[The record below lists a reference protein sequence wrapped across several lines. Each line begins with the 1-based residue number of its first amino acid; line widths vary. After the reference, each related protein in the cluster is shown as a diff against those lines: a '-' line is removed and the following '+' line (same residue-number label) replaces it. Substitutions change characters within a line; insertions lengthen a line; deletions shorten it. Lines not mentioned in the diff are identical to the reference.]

1 MFCSNCGNQIDS
13 NSNVCSYCGTGVANN
28 SNPVQVNNN
37 SNNYNGDIPTFS
49 PAHSII
55 LIVFCILCCG
65 GVIGAIFAVLSL
77 TEGNKVNDYVRNG
90 NIEEAKIAKKN
101 SDKWIKATYI
111 TCAIVAA
118 ITIIVGIFYFVVAL
132 ASA

>member
-13 NSNVCSYCGTGVANN
+13 NSNVCSYCETGVANN

-37 SNNYNGDIPTFS
+37 SNNYNSDVPTFS
-49 PAHSII
+49 PTHSII
-55 LIVFCILCCG
+55 LLIFSVLCCG
-65 GVIGAIFAVLSL
+65 GVIGAVFAILSL
-77 TEGNKVNDYVRNG
+77 TEGNKVNEYVRNG

-111 TCAIVAA
+111 TCAIAAA
-118 ITIIVGIFYFVVAL
+118 ITIIIGIFYLIMGL
-132 ASA
+132 ASI